1 MKLAVA
7 MLVSLALIVALSLY
21 WSSILLRPA

>member
-7 MLVSLALIVALSLY
+7 MLVSLALIVAASLF
-21 WSSILLRPA
+21 WSTMLLRPT